1 VTARH
6 AGGRVGYARAGVR
19 GFHRAPAVGLGLT
32 LLLASCNAP
41 APVEERP
48 AGREAPA
55 PVAPGETPPPLAS
68 DDTRPAVEA
77 TYKRPSADVV
87 AIVEA
92 PPTPLVDVS
101 PTGDRT
107 VEIEHP
113 SLPSIADVSRP
124 YEALAGVRIDKAR
137 GVLRRTDLYT
147 GISVRTIA
155 DGRATALKLPE
166 GSALGWPVWSPD
178 GTRVAVPRYVED
190 GIELW
195 IADAATGVATR
206 VEGVRVNDVLGGAF
220 EWTPGSQAL
229 LVKTVPQGRGEA
241 PPKPD
246 VLPGPVVEDTSGQ
259 KATNRTYQD
268 LLASARDEAAFEH
281 FARAQLVR
289 VGVDGQVT
297 RLGEPDLWADVTTS
311 PDGRYVLAERI
322 HRPFSYSVPW
332 YRFPVTI
339 EVLDARAKVVRVV
352 ADQPLAEDIPIEG
365 VRKGARDVHWQPVA
379 PATLVWSEA
388 LDDGDPEKP
397 ASHRDRVM
405 THAAPFADTPEERLR
420 VQHRLRSLDW
430 TQHDGQVLVTEY
442 DRDRRW
448 VTTHLHELSQAGSAP
463 MLLFDRS
470 ARDAYGDPG
479 DPVHRTGPDGFAT
492 VVVHQGRIFL
502 AGDGATPEGDRPFL
516 DAFDLATK
524 KSERLFVSEGEG
536 HAEFIDFV
544 GGSHDEMLVR
554 REAPNVPPN
563 YWIVSAE
570 RERQLTD
577 FPDPHPQLTGIEKR
591 ILKYRRR
598 DGVELSGT
606 LYLPP
611 RYSAGQRLP
620 LVVWAYPLE
629 FNDADTAGQVRAA
642 PRTFTRLKPLSP
654 LMFLTQGYAVLADA
668 SMPIV
673 GDPETMNDDFLEQVV
688 DSARAAI
695 DAAVNEGVADRER
708 VGVGGHSYG
717 AFMTANLLAHTD
729 LFRAGIARSGA
740 YNRTLTPFGFQSER
754 RTLWEAPET
763 YVKVSPLFSADKI
776 DEPIL
781 LVHGDADNN
790 AGTFPLQTQRLFHA
804 LKGLGGTARLVLLP
818 GESHGYAA
826 RESVLHVLA
835 EQFEWFD
842 RYVKNSPAR
851 PG

>member
-1 VTARH
+1 M
-6 AGGRVGYARAGVR
+6 
-19 GFHRAPAVGLGLT
+19 
-32 LLLASCNAP
+32 SCNAA

-48 AGREAPA
+48 AVGPAASAEAPA
-55 PVAPGETPPPLAS
+55 EAEPPVAHDDPG
-68 DDTRPAVEA
+68 PAVESA
-77 TYKRPSADVV
+77 YKRPSADVV

-92 PPTPLVDVS
+92 PATPYVDVS
-101 PTGDRT
+101 PTGDRI
-107 VEIEHP
+107 VEVAHP

-124 YEALAGVRIDKAR
+124 YDALAGRRIDKAR
-137 GVLRRTDLYT
+137 GVQRRTQLFT
-147 GISVRTIA
+147 GITVRTIA
-155 DGRATALKLPE
+155 DGRVTRLAIPE
-166 GSALGWPVWSPD
+166 GDGLGWPVWSPD
-178 GTRVAVPRYVED
+178 GKRLAVPRYVDD

-195 IADAATGVATR
+195 IADVATGEAR
-206 VEGVRVNDVLGGAF
+206 QVEGVRINDVLGGAF
-220 EWTPGSQAL
+220 EWAPGSQTL
-229 LVKTVPQGRGEA
+229 LVKAVPSGRGEP

-268 LLASARDEAAFEH
+268 LLGSARDEAAFEH
-281 FARAQLVR
+281 YARAQLVR
-289 VGVDGQVT
+289 VTVAGHVT
-297 RLGEPDLWADVTTS
+297 KLGEPDLWADVTTS

-322 HRPFSYSVPW
+322 QRPFSYSVPW
-332 YRFPVTI
+332 YRFPLTI
-339 EVLDARAKVVRVV
+339 EVLDTRAKVVRVV

-365 VRKGARDVHWQPVA
+365 VRKGARDVHWQPMQ

-388 LDDGDPEKP
+388 LDDGDPDKP
-397 ASHRDRVM
+397 AAHRDRVM

-420 VQHRLRSLDW
+420 VKHRLRSLDW
-430 TQHDGQVLVTEY
+430 TENKGQVLVTEY

-448 VTTHLHELSQAGSAP
+448 VTTHLYELSQAGSAP
-463 MLLFDRS
+463 VVLFDRS

-479 DPVHRTGPDGFAT
+479 DPIHRTGPDGFAT
-492 VVVHQGRIFL
+492 VRVHEGRIFL

-516 DAFDLATK
+516 DTFDLATK
-524 KSERLFVSEGEG
+524 KSERLFSSEGDG

-544 GGSHDEMLVR
+544 GEAHEEMLVR
-554 REAPNVPPN
+554 REAPDVPPN
-563 YWIVSAE
+563 FWVVSAE

-611 RYSAGQRLP
+611 RYTKGQRLP

-629 FNDADTAGQVRAA
+629 YNDADTAGQVRAA
-642 PRTFTRLKPLSP
+642 PRTFTRLEPLSP

-695 DAAVNEGVADRER
+695 DAVVNEGVADRDR

-717 AFMTANLLAHTD
+717 AFMTANLLAHSD

-754 RTLWEAPET
+754 RTLWEAPQT
-763 YVKVSPLFSADKI
+763 YVEVSPLFTADRI

-781 LVHGDADNN
+781 LVHGEADNN
-790 AGTFPLQTQRLFHA
+790 SGTFPLQSQRLFHA

-842 RYVKNSPAR
+842 KYVKNSADR